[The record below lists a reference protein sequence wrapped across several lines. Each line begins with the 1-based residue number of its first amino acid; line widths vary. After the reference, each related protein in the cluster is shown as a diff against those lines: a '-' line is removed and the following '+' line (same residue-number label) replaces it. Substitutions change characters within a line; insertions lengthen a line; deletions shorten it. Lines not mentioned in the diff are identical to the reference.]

1 MPRTKNKR
9 VKSKRRKRKNKTKKN
24 TGKGSGASKPYKP
37 NYTQE
42 QLLLNE
48 AQNIYAKKTIEMH
61 RKLNFNNNKGP
72 NQKYKQ
78 MYGLIVNRANIKRIE
93 KNAWRYALDQ
103 VFGTATDGIV
113 LNPNE
118 AHGKKK
124 TRRRRKRKKKKKTY

>member
-1 MPRTKNKR
+1 MPRKSKVKR
-9 VKSKRRKRKNKTKKN
+9 VRRRKNKTKKN

-48 AQNIYAKKTIEMH
+48 AQNIYAKKTIEIH
-61 RKLNFNNNKGP
+61 QKLNFNNNKGP
-72 NQKYKQ
+72 NQNYGK
-78 MYGLIVNRANIKRIE
+78 MYGLIVNRANLKKIE
-93 KNAWRYALDQ
+93 NQAWRDALDQ
-103 VFGTATDGIV
+103 VFGTTTDGIV

-124 TRRRRKRKKKKKTY
+124 RRRRRKKTRRKRK

>member
-1 MPRTKNKR
+1 MPRKTKNKR
-9 VKSKRRKRKNKTKKN
+9 VRRRKNKTKRN

-37 NYTQE
+37 VYSEE
-42 QLLLNE
+42 QVLLNE
-48 AQNIYAKKTIEMH
+48 AQNIYANKTIEMH

-72 NQKYKQ
+72 NQKYKK

-93 KNAWRYALDQ
+93 KKAWRYALDQ
-103 VFGTATDGIV
+103 VFGTTTDGIV

-124 TRRRRKRKKKKKTY
+124 RRRRRKKKKKTY